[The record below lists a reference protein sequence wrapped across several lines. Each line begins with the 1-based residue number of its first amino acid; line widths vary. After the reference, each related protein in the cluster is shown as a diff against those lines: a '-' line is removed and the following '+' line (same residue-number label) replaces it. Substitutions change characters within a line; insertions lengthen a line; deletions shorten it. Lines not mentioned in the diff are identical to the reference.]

1 MVFTFLGGSRPP
13 GINGNT
19 RFYAWASVEED
30 GAVVAWDYAPDGG
43 WIGNGDPG
51 AESGL
56 DVTAPIRVS
65 GQAPAGFPECQAEAF
80 DFAGRGTL
88 RGLRL
93 DEATPVPPPYID
105 RVGMIWVTH
114 DLMPHDFGPPG
125 GQVEM
130 TLMLCFEFADGSGGS
145 GWRVDPTWRP
155 PTTAEA
161 DSGNAS
167 DGTIRRHCWPRSS
180 CCWRWPYRSL
190 RCAGITNGVLTPQR
204 QRGKP

>member
-1 MVFTFLGGSRPP
+1 MPGHQSRRTAPWWPGTTPPTAGGSAT
-13 GINGNT
+13 GT
-19 RFYAWASVEED
+19 L
-30 GAVVAWDYAPDGG
+30 APK
-43 WIGNGDPG
+43 
-51 AESGL
+51 SGL

-88 RGLRL
+88 RGIGL
-93 DEATPVPPPYID
+93 DEATPVPPPDID

-130 TLMLCFEFADGSGGS
+130 TRMLCFEFADGSGGS
-145 GWRVDPTWRP
+145 GWPVDSTWRP

-161 DSGNAS
+161 DSGNANN
-167 DGTIRRHCWPRSS
+167 GTDSPPLLAAVVVLLAVAVSVLALRRDH
-180 CCWRWPYRSL
+180 
-190 RCAGITNGVLTPQR
+190 
-204 QRGKP
+204 